1 LFLWGVAGGEQKS
14 GECVDGWPRLSKN
27 KGMPRP
33 AIEIENLSKEY
44 PYGFLN
50 LKKRRSLEDLS
61 MQVQTG
67 EVFGFLGPNGAGKS
81 TTIKLLMRL
90 IFPTSGTARILGKSI
105 KDVSMHQQIGYL
117 PEQPYFYDYLTAA
130 ELLDYFARFHG
141 LKESER
147 RERVQRMLKKVGL
160 ETAKKIQLRKYSKGM
175 LQRAGLAQAILH
187 DPQVVVLD
195 EPMSGLD
202 PLGRREVRDII
213 LELKKD
219 GRTVLFSTHILSDAE
234 MLCDRVGVIVGG
246 KLRGVGTPGE
256 MVGIQAQGMEIL
268 FELQE
273 NGKKFALLE
282 KATKTGERYRVQLP
296 EAELYDALDE
306 LKAAGARILSVAQLK
321 PTLEEFFMNLV
332 DADRAQANAV
342 EVSGR

>member
-1 LFLWGVAGGEQKS
+1 M
-14 GECVDGWPRLSKN
+14 RLLPNNKN
-27 KGMPRP
+27 MPSP
-33 AIEIENLSKEY
+33 AIEIEHLSKEY
-44 PYGFLN
+44 PFGFLN
-50 LKKRRSLEDLS
+50 LKKKRSLEDLS
-61 MQVQTG
+61 MEVQTG

-105 KDVSMHQQIGYL
+105 ENASMHQNIGYL

-141 LKESER
+141 FNAAER
-147 RERVQRMLKKVGL
+147 HDRVQRMLKKVGL
-160 ETAKKIQLRKYSKGM
+160 DTAKKIQLRKYSKGM

-187 DPQVVVLD
+187 DPQIVVLD

-213 LELKKD
+213 LELKKE

-256 MVGIQAQGMEIL
+256 MVGIETSGMEIL
-268 FELQE
+268 FALQTPE
-273 NGKKFALLE
+273 QKFPLLE

-296 EAELYDALDE
+296 ECELYSALDQ
-306 LKAAGARILSVAQLK
+306 LQAAGARILSVAQLK

-332 DADRAQANAV
+332 DTDRAQASAV

>member
-1 LFLWGVAGGEQKS
+1 MR
-14 GECVDGWPRLSKN
+14 VD
-27 KGMPRP
+27 
-33 AIEIENLSKEY
+33 
-44 PYGFLN
+44 
-50 LKKRRSLEDLS
+50 
-61 MQVQTG
+61 TG

-90 IFPTSGTARILGKSI
+90 IFPDRGTARILGKSI
-105 KDVSMHQQIGYL
+105 DDVSMHQETGYL

-141 LKESER
+141 LTATDRKT
-147 RERVQRMLKKVGL
+147 RVQNMLKKVGL

-175 LQRAGLAQAILH
+175 LQRVGLAQAILH
-187 DPQVVVLD
+187 DPQVVILD

-256 MVGIQAQGMEIL
+256 MVGIQTQGMEVL
-268 FELQE
+268 FEVAE
-273 NGKKFALLE
+273 GKNLPLLA
-282 KATKTGERYRVQLP
+282 KATRTGERYRVQMP
-296 EAELYDALDE
+296 EEELYGAIEQLR
-306 LKAAGARILSVAQLK
+306 AAGARILSVAQIK

-332 DADRAQANAV
+332 EADRAQANAV
-342 EVSGR
+342 EVSGK

>member
-1 LFLWGVAGGEQKS
+1 M
-14 GECVDGWPRLSKN
+14 DT
-27 KGMPRP
+27 P
-33 AIEIENLSKEY
+33 AIEIEHLSKEY

-50 LKKRRSLEDLS
+50 LKKKTSLEDLS
-61 MQVQTG
+61 MRVDTG
-67 EVFGFLGPNGAGKS
+67 EVFGFLGPNGAGKT

-90 IFPTSGTARILGKSI
+90 IFPDGGTARILGKSI
-105 KDVSMHQQIGYL
+105 DDVSVHRETGYL

-130 ELLDYFARFHG
+130 ELLDYFARFHDMTAADRQ
-141 LKESER
+141 S
-147 RERVQRMLKKVGL
+147 RVQNMLKKVGL

-175 LQRAGLAQAILH
+175 LQRVGLAQAILH
-187 DPQVVVLD
+187 EPQVVILD

-246 KLRGVGTPGE
+246 KLRGVGTPDE
-256 MVGIQAQGMEIL
+256 MVGIQTQGMEVL
-268 FELQE
+268 FEVTE
-273 NGKKFALLE
+273 GKNLPLLA
-282 KATKTGERYRVQLP
+282 KATRTGERYRVQMP
-296 EAELYDALDE
+296 EEELYGAIEQLR
-306 LKAAGARILSVAQLK
+306 AAGARVLSVAQIK

-332 DADRAQANAV
+332 EADRAQANAV
-342 EVSGR
+342 EVSGK

>member
-1 LFLWGVAGGEQKS
+1 MS
-14 GECVDGWPRLSKN
+14 T
-27 KGMPRP
+27 P
-33 AIEIENLSKEY
+33 AIEIEHLSKEY

-50 LKKRRSLEDLS
+50 LKKKKSLEDLS
-61 MQVQTG
+61 MQVASG

-90 IFPTSGTARILGKSI
+90 IFPDGGTARILGKSI
-105 KDVSMHQQIGYL
+105 NDVSVHREIGYL
-117 PEQPYFYDYLTAA
+117 PEQPYFYDYLTAG

-141 LKESER
+141 LTATDRQS
-147 RERVQRMLKKVGL
+147 RVQNMLKKVGL

-175 LQRAGLAQAILH
+175 LQRVGLAQAILH
-187 DPQVVVLD
+187 DPQVVILD

-213 LELKKD
+213 LELKKA

-234 MLCDRVGVIVGG
+234 MLCDQVGVIVGG

-256 MVGIQAQGMEIL
+256 MVGIKAQGMEIL
-268 FELQE
+268 FEVAE
-273 NGKKFALLE
+273 GKNLPLLA
-282 KATKTGERYRVQLP
+282 KATRTGECYRVQFP
-296 EAELYDALDE
+296 EEEVYGAIDQ
-306 LKAAGARILSVAQLK
+306 LKAAGARILSVAQIK

-332 DADRAQANAV
+332 EADRAQANAV
-342 EVSGR
+342 EVSGK

>member
-1 LFLWGVAGGEQKS
+1 
-14 GECVDGWPRLSKN
+14 
-27 KGMPRP
+27 
-33 AIEIENLSKEY
+33 
-44 PYGFLN
+44 LN
-50 LKKRRSLEDLS
+50 LKKKISLEDLS
-61 MQVQTG
+61 MRVDTG

-90 IFPTSGTARILGKSI
+90 IFPDRGTARILGKSI
-105 KDVSMHQQIGYL
+105 DDVSMHQETGYL

-141 LKESER
+141 LTATDRKT
-147 RERVQRMLKKVGL
+147 RVQNMLKKVGL

-175 LQRAGLAQAILH
+175 LQRVGLAQAILH
-187 DPQVVVLD
+187 DPQVVILD

-256 MVGIQAQGMEIL
+256 MVGIQTQGMEVL
-268 FELQE
+268 FEVAE
-273 NGKKFALLE
+273 GKNLPLLA
-282 KATKTGERYRVQLP
+282 KATRTGERYRVQMP
-296 EAELYDALDE
+296 EEELYGAIEQLR
-306 LKAAGARILSVAQLK
+306 AAGARILSVAQIK

-332 DADRAQANAV
+332 EADRAQANAV
-342 EVSGR
+342 EVSGK

>member
-1 LFLWGVAGGEQKS
+1 MS
-14 GECVDGWPRLSKN
+14 NPT
-27 KGMPRP
+27 
-33 AIEIENLSKEY
+33 IEIEKLSKEY
-44 PYGFLN
+44 PSGFLQ
-50 LKKRRSLEDLS
+50 LKKKKSLEDLT
-61 MQVQTG
+61 MQVQSG

-90 IFPTSGTARILGKSI
+90 IFPTSGTARILGRSI
-105 KDVSMHQQIGYL
+105 DDVKMHLSIGYL

-130 ELLDYFARFHG
+130 EVLDYFARFHG
-141 LKESER
+141 LTPNDR
-147 RERVQRMLKKVGL
+147 RLRVEEMLKKVGL
-160 ETAKKIQLRKYSKGM
+160 ETARKIQLRKYSKGM
-175 LQRAGLAQAILH
+175 LQRVGLAQAILH

-213 LELKKD
+213 LALKRE

-256 MVGIQAQGMEIL
+256 IVGMKAEGMEIL
-268 FELQE
+268 FELYG
-273 NGKKFALLE
+273 NPNASPLVSR
-282 KATKTGERYRVQLP
+282 AARTGDRYRLQLP
-296 EAELYDALDE
+296 EDELHATLEE
-306 LKAAGARILSVAQLK
+306 LKAEGARILSVTQIK

-332 DADRAQANAV
+332 EADRAQASAV
-342 EVSGR
+342 DVGGQ

>member
-1 LFLWGVAGGEQKS
+1 MA
-14 GECVDGWPRLSKN
+14 N
-27 KGMPRP
+27 P

-50 LKKRRSLEDLS
+50 LKKRVSLENLS
-61 MQVQTG
+61 MQVESG

-90 IFPTSGTARILGKSI
+90 IFPTSGSARILGQPI
-105 KDVSMHQQIGYL
+105 EDVAMHQDVGYL

-130 ELLDYFARFHG
+130 ELLDYFARIHG
-141 LKESER
+141 LTANDR
-147 RERVQRMLKKVGL
+147 RNRVEKILKRVGL

-175 LQRAGLAQAILH
+175 LQRVGMAQAILH
-187 DPQVVVLD
+187 EPQVVVLD

-213 LELKKD
+213 LELKRE

-246 KLRGVGTPGE
+246 KLRGVGAPGE
-256 MVGIQAQGMEIL
+256 MVGIETQGMEIL
-268 FELQE
+268 FELE
-273 NGKKFALLE
+273 GEGRKFPLLE
-282 KATKTGERYRVQLP
+282 RATRTGERYRVQVK
-296 EAELYDALDE
+296 EAELYGALDE
-306 LKAAGARILSVAQLK
+306 LKAAGARVLSVAQVK
-321 PTLEEFFMNLV
+321 QTLEDFFMNLV
-332 DADRAQANAV
+332 EADRAQASAV
-342 EVSGR
+342 EVSGK

>member
-1 LFLWGVAGGEQKS
+1 
-14 GECVDGWPRLSKN
+14 
-27 KGMPRP
+27 MPSA
-33 AIEIENLSKEY
+33 AIEIESLSKEY
-44 PYGFLN
+44 PYGFLH
-50 LKKRRSLEDLS
+50 LKKKKSLEDLS
-61 MQVQTG
+61 MQVPNG

-90 IFPTSGTARILGKSI
+90 IFPSSGTARILGKSI
-105 KDVSMHQQIGYL
+105 EDVSVHQDIGYL

-130 ELLDYFARFHG
+130 ELLEYFARFHK
-141 LKESER
+141 LSATDR
-147 RERVQRMLKKVGL
+147 HERVQRMLKKVGL

-175 LQRAGLAQAILH
+175 LQRVGLAQAILH

-202 PLGRREVRDII
+202 PVGRREVRDII
-213 LELKKD
+213 LELKKE

-246 KLRGVGTPGE
+246 KLRGVGRPGE
-256 MVGIQAQGMEIL
+256 MVGIQSQGMEVL
-268 FELQE
+268 FELDGG
-273 NGKKFALLE
+273 GKTFPLLSR
-282 KATKTGERYRVQLP
+282 ATNTGERYRVEVS
-296 EAELYDALDE
+296 EAELYAALEE
-306 LKAAGARILSVAQLK
+306 LKCAGARILSVTQLK

-342 EVSGR
+342 DVSGK

>member
-1 LFLWGVAGGEQKS
+1 MS
-14 GECVDGWPRLSKN
+14 S
-27 KGMPRP
+27 P

-44 PYGFLN
+44 PYGFLH
-50 LKKRRSLEDLS
+50 LKKKRSLEDLS
-61 MQVQTG
+61 MQVQRG

-105 KDVSMHQQIGYL
+105 EDVSMHQSIGYL

-130 ELLDYFARFHG
+130 ELLDYFARIHG
-141 LKESER
+141 FKASDR
-147 RERVQRMLKKVGL
+147 HERVERMLKKVGL
-160 ETAKKIQLRKYSKGM
+160 DTAKKIQLRKYSKGM

-187 DPQVVVLD
+187 DPEVVVLD

-246 KLRGVGTPGE
+246 RLRGVGTPGE
-256 MVGIQAQGMEIL
+256 MVGIQVQGMEIL
-268 FELQE
+268 FEWHGTQS
-273 NGKKFALLE
+273 FPLLE
-282 KATKTGERYRVQLP
+282 RATKTGERYRVQLP
-296 EAELYDALDE
+296 EGEVYQALDE
-306 LKAAGARILSVAQLK
+306 LKASGARILSVAQVK
-321 PTLEEFFMNLV
+321 PTLEDFFMNLV

-342 EVSGR
+342 EVSGQ